1 MSWAQIRSAIN
12 SNLSRTLDSL
22 INDRFNQQE
31 TQINILNTR
40 VGTIDTNLTAA
51 TGSIAAINTQNNQ
64 IRDFT
69 ARSHTIASNTVQ
81 ERLVITPPVQTPSH
95 DTWTRAARI
104 ITHIPG
110 QYRLNIGGNFSTSHQ
125 TVSMRIVNIDG
136 SLVASTASFSQNTRF
151 LNFHMNAGE
160 VYFFEVLHPF
170 GQVAV
175 SLTECSLCYDLVN
188 VPRIA
193 ALTRS

>member
-31 TQINILNTR
+31 TQINTINTR
-40 VGTIDTNLTAA
+40 VGTLDTNLTAA
-51 TGSIAAINTQNNQ
+51 TNSIATISTQSSQVINLA
-64 IRDFT
+64 
-69 ARSHTIASNTVQ
+69 ARSNTVASNTVQ
-81 ERLVITPPVQTPSH
+81 ERLVLNPPVQTPTA
-95 DTWTRAARI
+95 DAWTRAARI
-104 ITHIPG
+104 ITHMPG
-110 QYRLNIGGNFSTSHQ
+110 QYRLNVAGNFSTSHQ
-125 TVSMRIVNIDG
+125 TVSMRVVNIDG
-136 SLVASTASFSQNTRF
+136 SLVASTSSFSQNTRF
-151 LNFHMNAGE
+151 INFHMNAGE
-160 VYFFEVLHPF
+160 VFFFEVLHPF